1 MVLRAFVVTA
11 AALVVVACGGNKTPR
26 HEVVRVHA
34 TTNSL
39 VLVDAADDRVL
50 ADVRVG
56 GTPRRVA
63 FDDGAFWT
71 AAPKA
76 GLVVRVNARTHE
88 ATRFRVGEDPFD
100 VAVGGGAVWVPDHD
114 RQVLYRLDPQTGRTR
129 ATASL
134 GGPVVTAAYG
144 LGAAWAVVAPG
155 DLKRIDP
162 KTLGVTHTT
171 PNVASTTEEAEPKLL
186 FTRDRLLVV
195 SPSSAWIAR
204 VDASGASKGKRNV
217 NGLTGGTLAR
227 GALWLGN
234 SAGFVVGNGMRAHVG
249 YSPRDLAGDGDA
261 VWVAVYNESRVKR
274 VDADDGH
281 VVATIRLNR
290 APVAVAAGDG
300 VVAVAV
306 TAQL

>member
-1 MVLRAFVVTA
+1 MVLRAFVVAA
-11 AALVVVACGGNKTPR
+11 AALVVVACGGNKTQR

-39 VLVDAADDRVL
+39 VLVDPAAERVV
-50 ADVRVG
+50 ADVRLG
-56 GTPRRVA
+56 GVPRRVA
-63 FDDGAFWT
+63 FGDGAFWV
-71 AAPKA
+71 AAPDA
-76 GLVVRVNARTHE
+76 GLVVRVDARTH
-88 ATRFRVGEDPFD
+88 AARRFRVGEDPFD
-100 VAVGGGAVWVPDHD
+100 VALGGGAVWVPDHD
-114 RQVLYRLDPQTGRTR
+114 RQVLFRVDPRTGRTR
-129 ATASL
+129 ASANL
-134 GGPVVTAAYG
+134 GGPAVTAGYG

-162 KTLGVTHTT
+162 NTLALTQTT

-186 FTRDRLLVV
+186 FKRDRVLVV

-234 SAGFVVGNGMRAHVG
+234 SAGFVVGAGLRARVG
-249 YSPRDLAGDGDA
+249 YSPRDLAADADA

-274 VDADDGH
+274 VDADDGR
-281 VVATIRLNR
+281 VVATIRLDR

-306 TAQL
+306 TAPL